1 MARIR
6 PGSREAVLRTAR
18 LGGVAVLAG
27 ALVGAVAGGLGSR
40 LSMRLIREWTDGP
53 PVTLTGAI
61 VGQASLEG
69 TLQLVQDGAV
79 LGIFAGL
86 VYAAFRWVLPP
97 GRRTLTAALL
107 ALLLPGGAIL
117 TDTEFEL
124 FTPSLLTA
132 ALFVPIFPIGAVA
145 LDAIVHRLVPRGPGW
160 SSVARAA
167 FVFFLVAG
175 VALFARDVVVLAR

>member
-1 MARIR
+1 V
-6 PGSREAVLRTAR
+6 SAV
-18 LGGVAVLAG
+18 AG
-27 ALVGAVAGGLGSR
+27 AVVGAIVGGLGSR
-40 LSMRLIREWTDGP
+40 LSMRLIREWTEGP

-61 VGQASLEG
+61 VGQVSLDG

-117 TDTEFEL
+117 TDTEFEE

-132 ALFVPIFPIGAVA
+132 ALFVPIFPVGAVA
-145 LDAIVHRLVPRGPGW
+145 LDAIVQRLVPRGAGW
-160 SSVARAA
+160 SRAA
-167 FVFFLVAG
+167 RVAFVVFLVAG
-175 VALFARDVVVLAR
+175 LALFTREVVDLGT